1 MAAFQSSIDRNIQVI
16 QGYRDFPKKIQDYV
30 TWRQKYTVWALCNI
44 ETIQQFTGKWVKE
57 NGVRFQKWAEFYVLM
72 KAIVDGSW
80 QPILDIFSKADA
92 QCGTC
97 VNQRYNLDYF
107 IYKLIGS
114 LIPTLPIIV
123 FPKWP
128 DIVLDLSDFRFA
140 IAVDVPD
147 FKFNVT
153 PIRLPDLPSLSLPDA
168 PTGSLT
174 LPALPTLPAIPDL
187 PPLPQLPSLPRISL
201 PPLPP
206 PPKLPKVFGAISIMT
221 NILKIFEKI
230 KCIAQETILVPEWK
244 VGEVI
249 AQRTARQG
257 TLPID
262 FLNFQLPQMSMP

>member
-16 QGYRDFPKKIQDYV
+16 QSYRDFPKKIQDYV

-80 QPILDIFSKADA
+80 QPILDIFSDADA

-128 DIVLDLSDFRFA
+128 DIVLDLSDVRFA

-153 PIRLPDLPSLSLPDA
+153 PIRLPDLPSLSLPSA
-168 PTGSLT
+168 PT
-174 LPALPTLPAIPDL
+174 
-187 PPLPQLPSLPRISL
+187 
-201 PPLPP
+201 
-206 PPKLPKVFGAISIMT
+206 
-221 NILKIFEKI
+221 
-230 KCIAQETILVPEWK
+230 
-244 VGEVI
+244 
-249 AQRTARQG
+249 
-257 TLPID
+257 
-262 FLNFQLPQMSMP
+262 